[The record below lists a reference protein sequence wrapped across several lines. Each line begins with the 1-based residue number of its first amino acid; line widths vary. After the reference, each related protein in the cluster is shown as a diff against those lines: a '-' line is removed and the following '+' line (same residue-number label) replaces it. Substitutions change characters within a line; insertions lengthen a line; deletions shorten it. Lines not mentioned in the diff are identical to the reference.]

1 MSDITYS
8 ECKHAQFS
16 LIFSSSTFLSF
27 FSFSILLSLKL
38 YHTFIFSY
46 TRSFLSLIHIR
57 LLSLLTL
64 SFSFCVRQFFS
75 FSRKNIEEYSLVK
88 FPSRQSVD
96 SKLFQL
102 SSSFLLSPS
111 KNIVFLLLIFFARIY
126 TKLPACQTLCKRVFE
141 FGLD

>member
-1 MSDITYS
+1 MHNFLLS
-8 ECKHAQFS
+8 S
-16 LIFSSSTFLSF
+16 LLLLFYLSF
-27 FSFSILLSLKL
+27 PFLFCSPLNYITLLRIL
-38 YHTFIFSY
+38 SY

-57 LLSLLTL
+57 LLTLLPL

>member
-1 MSDITYS
+1 MQACTI
-8 ECKHAQFS
+8 FS
-16 LIFSSSTFLSF
+16 YLLSSSTFLSF

-38 YHTFIFSY
+38 YHTFTY
-46 TRSFLSLIHIR
+46 
-57 LLSLLTL
+57 SLLYSFVPFSHSYSVALFTL
-64 SFSFCVRQFFS
+64 VIFFFCVRQFFS
-75 FSRKNIEEYSLVK
+75 FSRNNIEEYSLVK

-126 TKLPACQTLCKRVFE
+126 TKLPACQTLCKRVSE